1 MKRLLL
7 DTHVLLWWLAD
18 DPALGPVAMSL
29 ITDAE
34 NAVYVSAATSWE
46 ISIKKKKGLLEAPAE
61 ISRIV
66 EDEGF
71 DQLDIS
77 LFHAEKAGELEEIH
91 RDPFDRMMVAQAQVE
106 GLEIVTA
113 DRNIPKYAVKVI
125 DAGK

>member
-18 DPALGPVAMSL
+18 NTALGPVARSL
-29 ITDAE
+29 ISDAE

-46 ISIKKKKGLLEAPAE
+46 ISINKKKGLLEAPAE
-61 ISRIV
+61 ISGIV
-66 EDEGF
+66 DDEGF

>member
-18 DPALGPVAMSL
+18 DPALGPVARSL
-29 ITDAE
+29 ISDAE

-61 ISRIV
+61 ISGIV

-77 LFHAEKAGELEEIH
+77 FFHAEKAGELEEIH

>member
-1 MKRLLL
+1 M
-7 DTHVLLWWLAD
+7 
-18 DPALGPVAMSL
+18 
-29 ITDAE
+29 
-34 NAVYVSAATSWE
+34 YVSAATSWE
-46 ISIKKKKGLLEAPAE
+46 ISIKKKKGLLKAPTE
-61 ISRIV
+61 ISGIV

>member
-18 DPALGPVAMSL
+18 SPALGADARSL
-29 ITDAE
+29 IGGSD
-34 NAVYVSAATSWE
+34 NAVYVSAATCWE
-46 ISIKKKKGLLEAPAE
+46 ISIKRKKGLLEAPDG
-61 ISRIV
+61 ISGIV
-66 EDEGF
+66 EEEGF
-71 DQLDIS
+71 DQLEIS

-91 RDPFDRMMVAQAQVE
+91 RDPFDRMLVAQAQVE

-113 DRNIPKYAVKVI
+113 DREISRYAVRVI